1 VLKLQDAEK
10 IMFLKSN
17 EKATKAFASFRF
29 RCIAV
34 ASLLFSL
41 VFCGCE
47 REQKVQQSDSPSRVQ
62 DPVYKARL
70 KELVGENKKI
80 AVRRNHILATMEK
93 VKSIARKALPEGATQ
108 EQVIAEIENNPDKYP
123 VWQRLGEQL
132 QAVEKEFKVATIK
145 ARAEIAERIKRDMP
159 NDNKT
164 RSKGTAK

>member
-1 VLKLQDAEK
+1 
-10 IMFLKSN
+10 
-17 EKATKAFASFRF
+17 
-29 RCIAV
+29 
-34 ASLLFSL
+34 
-41 VFCGCE
+41 
-47 REQKVQQSDSPSRVQ
+47 VQ